1 MPDYFHIRHRP
12 SSGRALFG
20 QAASRL
26 AATGIAVAL
35 AFAPVGYALA
45 DHEDTAGS
53 MPQDEPSDSSE
64 NELYG
69 DEKIEVD
76 ILADQLKSAQ
86 ATSMMAQVRA
96 SATKVHSDILTARIP
111 EQQAR
116 SDEAARNLYKMQQ
129 NSYDIVEMLLSSQ
142 SIEAF
147 ILQVDYLHDVTQSNV
162 HQIKRASKLKK
173 QAKRTLSELK
183 EVSSSAKEQEK
194 EIKTELEA
202 AQDERIDRAAVG
214 VATAESQA
222 VTLGGESSV
231 EVVSDSKGDKDKKS
245 DKDKDSGKSEKKTKV
260 RHTIAA
266 TTDTSAIDSGAD
278 WSQSKEEFV
287 AEWAPRLDAYLQG
300 SPLYGQGENFAKSAW
315 KYCIDPRWSAA
326 ISCTESSRGSIC
338 IRPHNAW
345 GWGAAEP
352 KQPNG
357 VRGQRRSTHTPAAC
371 PKAMDTPSP
380 SAAQRSTARSTGSSG
395 TTPPSARWA
404 AFSWRPP
411 LELPF
416 WFLCVLQSTFA
427 CPHFFTSILNWQTN
441 H

>member
-1 MPDYFHIRHRP
+1 
-12 SSGRALFG
+12 
-20 QAASRL
+20 
-26 AATGIAVAL
+26 
-35 AFAPVGYALA
+35 
-45 DHEDTAGS
+45 

-352 KQPNG
+352 NPAGNAAEWG
-357 VRGQRRSTHTPAAC
+357 SWAEAIDAHARGLSEGYGYTITIRGAKKYC
-371 PKAMDTPSP
+371 P
-380 SAAQRSTARSTGSSG
+380 
-395 TTPPSARWA
+395 
-404 AFSWRPP
+404 
-411 LELPF
+411 
-416 WFLCVLQSTFA
+416 V
-427 CPHFFTSILNWQTN
+427 NWQFWYNTTLGEMGRI
-441 H
+441 